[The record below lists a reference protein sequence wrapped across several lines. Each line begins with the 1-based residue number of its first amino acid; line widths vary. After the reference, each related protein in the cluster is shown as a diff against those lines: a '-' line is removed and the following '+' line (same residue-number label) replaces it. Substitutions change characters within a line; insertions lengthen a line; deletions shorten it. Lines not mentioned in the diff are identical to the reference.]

1 MMLVWIAFQLAI
13 IAYVYSKILTKP
25 EMILGDAY
33 GYLSQVAVDF
43 PKTEWILKPLIL
55 CPLCVGGQLALWTF
69 ILYGWLH
76 LELVRSII
84 DVLFFLS
91 ITILLVQ
98 LLLKTNLHD

>member
-13 IAYVYSKILTKP
+13 IAYVYSKILTRP
-25 EMILGDAY
+25 EMILGSVY
-33 GYLSQVAVDF
+33 GFLSQVAVDY
-43 PKTEWILKPLIL
+43 PSTEWILKPLML

-76 LELVRSII
+76 LELVHSII
-84 DVLFFLS
+84 DLLFFLS

-98 LLLKTNLHD
+98 LLLKTKLHD